1 MLLPFN
7 RQIIQSEFSP
17 TWSCVSLTRST
28 TSSDW
33 KLFRFDKMEVNCFQ
47 ILLIHVTFLNM
58 FKRWYLTSWVPG
70 LLCSPVPRHVRPTQE
85 VLGKTIFHVNYLSP
99 HLMGPHLAINWLGLL
114 VRLYRG
120 TTPRS
125 CQGHVEVIWRSNKL
139 KYWIKHIFYSYLLQ
153 RSFPQDCSWH
163 IVAGKPSNTHPRGY
177 SEYYV
182 AWRGNTPLLYPPS
195 PLISRPPPT
204 LNQCKQ

>member
-33 KLFRFDKMEVNCFQ
+33 KLFRFDNMEVNCFQ
-47 ILLIHVTFLNM
+47 ILLIDVTFLNM

-70 LLCSPVPRHVRPTQE
+70 LLCSPVPRHIRPTQN

-114 VRLYRG
+114 VRQGYY
-120 TTPRS
+120 PKVMSRS
-125 CQGHVEVIWRSNKL
+125 CQGHLKVKQAKILNKT
-139 KYWIKHIFYSYLLQ
+139 HILQ
-153 RSFPQDCSWH
+153 FF
-163 IVAGKPSNTHPRGY
+163 VAKKFSTRLQLTYCGWEAFQHAS
-177 SEYYV
+177 
-182 AWRGNTPLLYPPS
+182 
-195 PLISRPPPT
+195 
-204 LNQCKQ
+204 